1 MIKTD
6 VENISF
12 SRGTQIPDPEC
23 SYLCFLKMFYTY
35 IFLTERHTEITH
47 PLAHSLKGWAR
58 SKPGDGVSG
67 MTPTWV
73 APTSVSQDAH
83 QHKAGTGRTRTEPQQ
98 PDMGYGY
105 PKKHPV
111 VSNTCLYL
119 VLYPWHYLV
128 GICNLSAS
136 LNNTFQRCLG
146 KI

>member
-1 MIKTD
+1 MCQPQPFPYTPQNSARASGGHSAGCSGD
-6 VENISF
+6 CSF
-12 SRGTQIPDPEC
+12 SAKTEKVCLSHSPLPVRWSSSHFLHVCHDRNLNVRGT
-23 SYLCFLKMFYTY
+23 
-35 IFLTERHTEITH
+35 
-47 PLAHSLKGWAR
+47 
-58 SKPGDGVSG
+58 
-67 MTPTWV
+67 
-73 APTSVSQDAH
+73 VSQDAH
-83 QHKAGTGRTRTEPQQ
+83 QHKARTGRTRTEPQQ

-119 VLYPWHYLV
+119 VLCPWHYLV